1 MKIQLDMY
9 QTMAVAVVVLML
21 GSYLRKKIDIL
32 ERFCIPA
39 PVVGGFLFA
48 IFTCICY
55 ATGILEFE
63 FDDILKEVCMVFFF
77 TSVGFQA
84 NLKVLKKGG
93 KSLIVFLGL
102 VIVLIFT
109 QNFVAVG
116 LSKLLGLN
124 SLIGMCTGSIPMVG
138 GHGTAGAFGPVLE
151 DFNVQG
157 ATTICTA
164 AATFGLIFGSIIG
177 GPLGKRLIEKKDLL
191 KTAIPEDDSLLV
203 EDEKKHERH
212 TQMYAAAVF
221 QLIIAIGIGTVF
233 SWALTQTGMTFPIY
247 IGAMIAAALMR
258 NIAEYAGND
267 KFVIHMGEINDLGGI
282 ALSLF
287 LGMAMITLK
296 LWQLASL
303 ALPLVILLVA
313 QTILMFLKLAADPEK
328 QLASIEYWIMGSLNG
343 ISRDSLAIPF
353 FTTLA
358 GFIIMAM
365 LYRQV
370 LILSTSEEE
379 AVSLGVNVTI
389 LRFIILMLATLV
401 VSSIICV
408 TGLIS
413 FIGLIAPHIARL
425 LTKRN
430 DIFTYITSGFTGAIL
445 LTLADILARSV
456 STSEL
461 PVSIFTS
468 LLGAP
473 LLIILLIRA
482 NKKEGL

>member
-1 MKIQLDMY
+1 MFKNTYNYRNKIILLSAIQVLLLLAVLVWSVITGQYPLTLKSLLSGDTMSIMVFKRLRLPRALMGVIGGFGLSISGYIYQLIFKNPLASPDIVGVSSG
-9 QTMAVAVVVLML
+9 ASAGAALAIVAVSASVPVISISAFIVAVTALIITL
-21 GSYLRKKIDIL
+21 LTAYLVPGRNSY
-32 ERFCIPA
+32 
-39 PVVGGFLFA
+39 
-48 IFTCICY
+48 T
-55 ATGILEFE
+55 
-63 FDDILKEVCMVFFF
+63 
-77 TSVGFQA
+77 
-84 NLKVLKKGG
+84 
-93 KSLIVFLGL
+93 
-102 VIVLIFT
+102 IVL
-109 QNFVAVG
+109 
-116 LSKLLGLN
+116 
-124 SLIGMCTGSIPMVG
+124 
-138 GHGTAGAFGPVLE
+138 AG
-151 DFNVQG
+151 
-157 ATTICTA
+157 
-164 AATFGLIFGSIIG
+164 
-177 GPLGKRLIEKKDLL
+177 
-191 KTAIPEDDSLLV
+191 
-203 EDEKKHERH
+203 
-212 TQMYAAAVF
+212 
-221 QLIIAIGIGTVF
+221 IAIH
-233 SWALTQTGMTFPIY
+233 S
-247 IGAMIAAALMR
+247 
-258 NIAEYAGND
+258 
-267 KFVIHMGEINDLGGI
+267 
-282 ALSLF
+282 
-287 LGMAMITLK
+287 
-296 LWQLASL
+296 
-303 ALPLVILLVA
+303 VA

-353 FTTLA
+353 LTTLA

-379 AVSLGVNVTI
+379 AVSLGVNVTS

-456 STSEL
+456 SSSEL

-482 NKKEGL
+482 NKKEAL

>member
-1 MKIQLDMY
+1 MVFKRLRLPRALMGVIGGFGLSISGYIYQLIFKNPLASPDIVGVSSG
-9 QTMAVAVVVLML
+9 ASAGAALAIVAVSASVPVISISAFIGAVTALIITL
-21 GSYLRKKIDIL
+21 LTAYLVPGRNSY
-32 ERFCIPA
+32 
-39 PVVGGFLFA
+39 
-48 IFTCICY
+48 T
-55 ATGILEFE
+55 
-63 FDDILKEVCMVFFF
+63 
-77 TSVGFQA
+77 
-84 NLKVLKKGG
+84 
-93 KSLIVFLGL
+93 
-102 VIVLIFT
+102 IVL
-109 QNFVAVG
+109 
-116 LSKLLGLN
+116 
-124 SLIGMCTGSIPMVG
+124 
-138 GHGTAGAFGPVLE
+138 AG
-151 DFNVQG
+151 
-157 ATTICTA
+157 
-164 AATFGLIFGSIIG
+164 
-177 GPLGKRLIEKKDLL
+177 
-191 KTAIPEDDSLLV
+191 
-203 EDEKKHERH
+203 
-212 TQMYAAAVF
+212 
-221 QLIIAIGIGTVF
+221 IAIH
-233 SWALTQTGMTFPIY
+233 S
-247 IGAMIAAALMR
+247 
-258 NIAEYAGND
+258 
-267 KFVIHMGEINDLGGI
+267 
-282 ALSLF
+282 
-287 LGMAMITLK
+287 
-296 LWQLASL
+296 
-303 ALPLVILLVA
+303 VA

-328 QLASIEYWIMGSLNG
+328 QLASIEYWIMGSLNS

-353 FTTLA
+353 LTTLA

-389 LRFIILMLATLV
+389 QRFIILMLATLV

-430 DIFTYITSGFTGAIL
+430 DIFTYITSGLTGAIL

>member
-1 MKIQLDMY
+1 MFKNTSNYRNKIILLSAIQVLLLIVVLVWSVITGQYPLTLKSLLSGDTMSIMVFKRLRLPRALMGVIGGFGLSISGYIYQLIFKNPLASPDIVGVSSG
-9 QTMAVAVVVLML
+9 ASAGAALAIVAVSASVPFISISAFIGAVTALIITL
-21 GSYLRKKIDIL
+21 LTAYLVPGRNSY
-32 ERFCIPA
+32 
-39 PVVGGFLFA
+39 
-48 IFTCICY
+48 T
-55 ATGILEFE
+55 
-63 FDDILKEVCMVFFF
+63 
-77 TSVGFQA
+77 
-84 NLKVLKKGG
+84 
-93 KSLIVFLGL
+93 
-102 VIVLIFT
+102 IVL
-109 QNFVAVG
+109 
-116 LSKLLGLN
+116 
-124 SLIGMCTGSIPMVG
+124 
-138 GHGTAGAFGPVLE
+138 AG
-151 DFNVQG
+151 
-157 ATTICTA
+157 
-164 AATFGLIFGSIIG
+164 
-177 GPLGKRLIEKKDLL
+177 
-191 KTAIPEDDSLLV
+191 
-203 EDEKKHERH
+203 
-212 TQMYAAAVF
+212 
-221 QLIIAIGIGTVF
+221 IAIH
-233 SWALTQTGMTFPIY
+233 S
-247 IGAMIAAALMR
+247 
-258 NIAEYAGND
+258 
-267 KFVIHMGEINDLGGI
+267 
-282 ALSLF
+282 
-287 LGMAMITLK
+287 
-296 LWQLASL
+296 
-303 ALPLVILLVA
+303 VA

-353 FTTLA
+353 LTTLA

-379 AVSLGVNVTI
+379 AVSLGVNVTS

-456 STSEL
+456 SSSEL

-482 NKKEGL
+482 NKKEAL

>member
-1 MKIQLDMY
+1 MFKNTYNYRNKIILLSIIQVLLLIVVPVWSVITGQYPLTLKSLLSGDTMSIMVFKRLRLPRALMGVIGGFGLSISGYIYQLIFKNPLASPDIVGVSSG
-9 QTMAVAVVVLML
+9 ASAGAALAIVAVSASVPVISISAFIGAVTALIITL
-21 GSYLRKKIDIL
+21 LTAYLVPGRNSY
-32 ERFCIPA
+32 
-39 PVVGGFLFA
+39 
-48 IFTCICY
+48 T
-55 ATGILEFE
+55 
-63 FDDILKEVCMVFFF
+63 
-77 TSVGFQA
+77 
-84 NLKVLKKGG
+84 
-93 KSLIVFLGL
+93 
-102 VIVLIFT
+102 IVL
-109 QNFVAVG
+109 
-116 LSKLLGLN
+116 
-124 SLIGMCTGSIPMVG
+124 
-138 GHGTAGAFGPVLE
+138 AG
-151 DFNVQG
+151 
-157 ATTICTA
+157 
-164 AATFGLIFGSIIG
+164 
-177 GPLGKRLIEKKDLL
+177 
-191 KTAIPEDDSLLV
+191 
-203 EDEKKHERH
+203 
-212 TQMYAAAVF
+212 
-221 QLIIAIGIGTVF
+221 IAIH
-233 SWALTQTGMTFPIY
+233 S
-247 IGAMIAAALMR
+247 
-258 NIAEYAGND
+258 
-267 KFVIHMGEINDLGGI
+267 
-282 ALSLF
+282 
-287 LGMAMITLK
+287 
-296 LWQLASL
+296 
-303 ALPLVILLVA
+303 VA

-353 FTTLA
+353 LTTLA

-456 STSEL
+456 SSSEL

-482 NKKEGL
+482 NKKEAL

>member
-1 MKIQLDMY
+1 MFKNTYNYRNKIILLSAIQVLLLLAVLVWSVITGQYPLTLKGLLSGDTMSIMVFKRLRLPRALMGVIGGFGLSISGYIYQLIFKNPLASPDIVGVSSG
-9 QTMAVAVVVLML
+9 ASAGAALAIVAVSASVPVISISAFIGAVTALIITL
-21 GSYLRKKIDIL
+21 LTAYLVPGRNSY
-32 ERFCIPA
+32 
-39 PVVGGFLFA
+39 
-48 IFTCICY
+48 T
-55 ATGILEFE
+55 
-63 FDDILKEVCMVFFF
+63 
-77 TSVGFQA
+77 
-84 NLKVLKKGG
+84 
-93 KSLIVFLGL
+93 
-102 VIVLIFT
+102 IVL
-109 QNFVAVG
+109 
-116 LSKLLGLN
+116 
-124 SLIGMCTGSIPMVG
+124 
-138 GHGTAGAFGPVLE
+138 AG
-151 DFNVQG
+151 
-157 ATTICTA
+157 
-164 AATFGLIFGSIIG
+164 
-177 GPLGKRLIEKKDLL
+177 
-191 KTAIPEDDSLLV
+191 
-203 EDEKKHERH
+203 
-212 TQMYAAAVF
+212 
-221 QLIIAIGIGTVF
+221 IAIH
-233 SWALTQTGMTFPIY
+233 S
-247 IGAMIAAALMR
+247 
-258 NIAEYAGND
+258 
-267 KFVIHMGEINDLGGI
+267 
-282 ALSLF
+282 
-287 LGMAMITLK
+287 
-296 LWQLASL
+296 
-303 ALPLVILLVA
+303 VA

-353 FTTLA
+353 LTTLT
-358 GFIIMAM
+358 GFIVIAL

-482 NKKEGL
+482 NKKEEL

>member
-1 MKIQLDMY
+1 MFKNTSNYRNKIILLSAIQVLLLLAVLVWSVITGQYPLTLKGLLSGDTMSIMVFKRLRLPRALMGVIGGFGLSISGYIYQLIFKNPLASPDIVGVSSG
-9 QTMAVAVVVLML
+9 ASAGAALAIVAVSASVPVISISAFIGAVTALIITL
-21 GSYLRKKIDIL
+21 LTAYLVPGRNSY
-32 ERFCIPA
+32 
-39 PVVGGFLFA
+39 
-48 IFTCICY
+48 T
-55 ATGILEFE
+55 
-63 FDDILKEVCMVFFF
+63 
-77 TSVGFQA
+77 
-84 NLKVLKKGG
+84 
-93 KSLIVFLGL
+93 
-102 VIVLIFT
+102 IVL
-109 QNFVAVG
+109 
-116 LSKLLGLN
+116 
-124 SLIGMCTGSIPMVG
+124 
-138 GHGTAGAFGPVLE
+138 AG
-151 DFNVQG
+151 
-157 ATTICTA
+157 
-164 AATFGLIFGSIIG
+164 
-177 GPLGKRLIEKKDLL
+177 
-191 KTAIPEDDSLLV
+191 
-203 EDEKKHERH
+203 
-212 TQMYAAAVF
+212 
-221 QLIIAIGIGTVF
+221 IAIH
-233 SWALTQTGMTFPIY
+233 S
-247 IGAMIAAALMR
+247 
-258 NIAEYAGND
+258 
-267 KFVIHMGEINDLGGI
+267 
-282 ALSLF
+282 
-287 LGMAMITLK
+287 
-296 LWQLASL
+296 
-303 ALPLVILLVA
+303 VA

-353 FTTLA
+353 LTTLT
-358 GFIIMAM
+358 GFIVIAL

>member
-1 MKIQLDMY
+1 MFKNTYNYRNKIILLSAIQVLLLLAVLVWSVITGQYPLTLKGLLSGDTMSIMVFKRLRLPRALMGVIGGFGLSISGYIYQLIFKNPLASPDIVGVSSG
-9 QTMAVAVVVLML
+9 ASAGAALAIVAVSASVPVISISAFIGAVTALIITL
-21 GSYLRKKIDIL
+21 LTAYLVPGRNSY
-32 ERFCIPA
+32 
-39 PVVGGFLFA
+39 
-48 IFTCICY
+48 T
-55 ATGILEFE
+55 
-63 FDDILKEVCMVFFF
+63 
-77 TSVGFQA
+77 
-84 NLKVLKKGG
+84 
-93 KSLIVFLGL
+93 
-102 VIVLIFT
+102 IVL
-109 QNFVAVG
+109 
-116 LSKLLGLN
+116 
-124 SLIGMCTGSIPMVG
+124 
-138 GHGTAGAFGPVLE
+138 AG
-151 DFNVQG
+151 
-157 ATTICTA
+157 
-164 AATFGLIFGSIIG
+164 
-177 GPLGKRLIEKKDLL
+177 
-191 KTAIPEDDSLLV
+191 
-203 EDEKKHERH
+203 
-212 TQMYAAAVF
+212 
-221 QLIIAIGIGTVF
+221 IAIH
-233 SWALTQTGMTFPIY
+233 S
-247 IGAMIAAALMR
+247 
-258 NIAEYAGND
+258 
-267 KFVIHMGEINDLGGI
+267 
-282 ALSLF
+282 
-287 LGMAMITLK
+287 
-296 LWQLASL
+296 
-303 ALPLVILLVA
+303 VA

-353 FTTLA
+353 LTTLT
-358 GFIIMAM
+358 GFIVIAL

-456 STSEL
+456 SSSEL

-482 NKKEGL
+482 NKKEAL

>member
-1 MKIQLDMY
+1 MFKNTYNYRNKIILLSVIQVLLLIVVLVWSVITGQYPLTLKSLLSGDTMSIMVFKRLRLPRALMGVIGGFGLSISGYIYQLIFKNPLASPDIVGVSSG
-9 QTMAVAVVVLML
+9 ASAGAALAIVAVSASVPVISISAFIGAVTALIITL
-21 GSYLRKKIDIL
+21 LTAYLVPGRNSY
-32 ERFCIPA
+32 
-39 PVVGGFLFA
+39 
-48 IFTCICY
+48 T
-55 ATGILEFE
+55 
-63 FDDILKEVCMVFFF
+63 
-77 TSVGFQA
+77 
-84 NLKVLKKGG
+84 
-93 KSLIVFLGL
+93 
-102 VIVLIFT
+102 IVL
-109 QNFVAVG
+109 
-116 LSKLLGLN
+116 
-124 SLIGMCTGSIPMVG
+124 
-138 GHGTAGAFGPVLE
+138 AG
-151 DFNVQG
+151 
-157 ATTICTA
+157 
-164 AATFGLIFGSIIG
+164 
-177 GPLGKRLIEKKDLL
+177 
-191 KTAIPEDDSLLV
+191 
-203 EDEKKHERH
+203 
-212 TQMYAAAVF
+212 
-221 QLIIAIGIGTVF
+221 IAIH
-233 SWALTQTGMTFPIY
+233 S
-247 IGAMIAAALMR
+247 
-258 NIAEYAGND
+258 
-267 KFVIHMGEINDLGGI
+267 
-282 ALSLF
+282 
-287 LGMAMITLK
+287 
-296 LWQLASL
+296 
-303 ALPLVILLVA
+303 VA

-353 FTTLA
+353 LTTLA

-430 DIFTYITSGFTGAIL
+430 DIFTYITSGLTGAIL

>member
-1 MKIQLDMY
+1 MFKNINNYRNKIILLSVMWALLLIAVFTWSVLTGQYPLTLKSLLSGDTMSIMVFKRLRLPRALMGVIGGFGLSISGYIYQLIFKNPLASPDIVGVSSG
-9 QTMAVAVVVLML
+9 ASAGAALAIVAVSASIPVISISAFIGAVTALIITL
-21 GSYLRKKIDIL
+21 LTAYLVPGRNSY
-32 ERFCIPA
+32 
-39 PVVGGFLFA
+39 
-48 IFTCICY
+48 T
-55 ATGILEFE
+55 
-63 FDDILKEVCMVFFF
+63 
-77 TSVGFQA
+77 
-84 NLKVLKKGG
+84 
-93 KSLIVFLGL
+93 
-102 VIVLIFT
+102 IVL
-109 QNFVAVG
+109 
-116 LSKLLGLN
+116 
-124 SLIGMCTGSIPMVG
+124 
-138 GHGTAGAFGPVLE
+138 AG
-151 DFNVQG
+151 
-157 ATTICTA
+157 
-164 AATFGLIFGSIIG
+164 
-177 GPLGKRLIEKKDLL
+177 
-191 KTAIPEDDSLLV
+191 
-203 EDEKKHERH
+203 
-212 TQMYAAAVF
+212 
-221 QLIIAIGIGTVF
+221 IAIH
-233 SWALTQTGMTFPIY
+233 S
-247 IGAMIAAALMR
+247 
-258 NIAEYAGND
+258 
-267 KFVIHMGEINDLGGI
+267 
-282 ALSLF
+282 
-287 LGMAMITLK
+287 
-296 LWQLASL
+296 
-303 ALPLVILLVA
+303 VA

-353 FTTLA
+353 LTTLA

-456 STSEL
+456 SPSEL

-482 NKKEGL
+482 NKKEAL

>member
-1 MKIQLDMY
+1 MFKNTYNYRNKIILLSAIQVLLLIVVLVWSVITGQYPLTLKSLLSGDTMSIMVFKRLRLPRALMGVIGGFGLSISGYIYQLIFKNPLASPDIVGVSSG
-9 QTMAVAVVVLML
+9 ASAGAALAIVAVSASVPVISISAFIGAVTALIITL
-21 GSYLRKKIDIL
+21 LTAYLVPGRNSY
-32 ERFCIPA
+32 
-39 PVVGGFLFA
+39 
-48 IFTCICY
+48 T
-55 ATGILEFE
+55 
-63 FDDILKEVCMVFFF
+63 
-77 TSVGFQA
+77 
-84 NLKVLKKGG
+84 
-93 KSLIVFLGL
+93 
-102 VIVLIFT
+102 IVL
-109 QNFVAVG
+109 
-116 LSKLLGLN
+116 
-124 SLIGMCTGSIPMVG
+124 
-138 GHGTAGAFGPVLE
+138 AG
-151 DFNVQG
+151 
-157 ATTICTA
+157 
-164 AATFGLIFGSIIG
+164 
-177 GPLGKRLIEKKDLL
+177 
-191 KTAIPEDDSLLV
+191 
-203 EDEKKHERH
+203 
-212 TQMYAAAVF
+212 
-221 QLIIAIGIGTVF
+221 IAIH
-233 SWALTQTGMTFPIY
+233 S
-247 IGAMIAAALMR
+247 
-258 NIAEYAGND
+258 
-267 KFVIHMGEINDLGGI
+267 
-282 ALSLF
+282 
-287 LGMAMITLK
+287 
-296 LWQLASL
+296 
-303 ALPLVILLVA
+303 VA

-353 FTTLA
+353 LTTLA

-379 AVSLGVNVTI
+379 AVSLGVNVTS

-482 NKKEGL
+482 NKKEAL

>member
-1 MKIQLDMY
+1 MFKNTYNYRNKIILLSAIQVLLLLAVLVWSVITGQYPLTLKSLLSGDTMSIMVFKRLRLPRAIMGVIGGFGLSISGYIYQLIFKNPLASPDIVGVSSG
-9 QTMAVAVVVLML
+9 ASAGAALAIVAVSASVPVISISAFIGAVTALIITL
-21 GSYLRKKIDIL
+21 LTAYLVPGRNSY
-32 ERFCIPA
+32 
-39 PVVGGFLFA
+39 
-48 IFTCICY
+48 T
-55 ATGILEFE
+55 
-63 FDDILKEVCMVFFF
+63 
-77 TSVGFQA
+77 
-84 NLKVLKKGG
+84 
-93 KSLIVFLGL
+93 
-102 VIVLIFT
+102 IVL
-109 QNFVAVG
+109 
-116 LSKLLGLN
+116 
-124 SLIGMCTGSIPMVG
+124 
-138 GHGTAGAFGPVLE
+138 AG
-151 DFNVQG
+151 
-157 ATTICTA
+157 
-164 AATFGLIFGSIIG
+164 
-177 GPLGKRLIEKKDLL
+177 
-191 KTAIPEDDSLLV
+191 
-203 EDEKKHERH
+203 
-212 TQMYAAAVF
+212 
-221 QLIIAIGIGTVF
+221 IAIH
-233 SWALTQTGMTFPIY
+233 S
-247 IGAMIAAALMR
+247 
-258 NIAEYAGND
+258 
-267 KFVIHMGEINDLGGI
+267 
-282 ALSLF
+282 
-287 LGMAMITLK
+287 
-296 LWQLASL
+296 
-303 ALPLVILLVA
+303 VA

-353 FTTLA
+353 LTTLA

-430 DIFTYITSGFTGAIL
+430 DIFTYITSGLTGAIL

>member
-1 MKIQLDMY
+1 MFKNTYNYRNKIILLSAIQVLLLLAVLVWSVITGQYPLTLKGLLSGDTMSIMVFKRLRLPRALMGVIGGFGLSISGFIYQLIFKNPLASPDIVGVSSG
-9 QTMAVAVVVLML
+9 ASAGAALAIVAVSASVPVISISAFIGAVTALIITL
-21 GSYLRKKIDIL
+21 LTAYLVPGRNSY
-32 ERFCIPA
+32 
-39 PVVGGFLFA
+39 
-48 IFTCICY
+48 T
-55 ATGILEFE
+55 
-63 FDDILKEVCMVFFF
+63 
-77 TSVGFQA
+77 
-84 NLKVLKKGG
+84 
-93 KSLIVFLGL
+93 
-102 VIVLIFT
+102 IVL
-109 QNFVAVG
+109 
-116 LSKLLGLN
+116 
-124 SLIGMCTGSIPMVG
+124 
-138 GHGTAGAFGPVLE
+138 AG
-151 DFNVQG
+151 
-157 ATTICTA
+157 
-164 AATFGLIFGSIIG
+164 
-177 GPLGKRLIEKKDLL
+177 
-191 KTAIPEDDSLLV
+191 
-203 EDEKKHERH
+203 
-212 TQMYAAAVF
+212 
-221 QLIIAIGIGTVF
+221 IAIH
-233 SWALTQTGMTFPIY
+233 S
-247 IGAMIAAALMR
+247 
-258 NIAEYAGND
+258 
-267 KFVIHMGEINDLGGI
+267 
-282 ALSLF
+282 
-287 LGMAMITLK
+287 
-296 LWQLASL
+296 
-303 ALPLVILLVA
+303 VA

-353 FTTLA
+353 LTTLA

-389 LRFIILMLATLV
+389 LRFIILMLATLI

-456 STSEL
+456 SSSEL

-482 NKKEGL
+482 NKKEAL

>member
-1 MKIQLDMY
+1 MFKNTYNYRNKIILLSIIQVLLLIVVLVWSVITGQYPLTLKSLLSGDTMSIMVFKRLRLPRALMGVIGGFGLSISGYIYQLIFKNPLASPDIVGVSSGASAGAALAIVAVSASVPVISISAFIG
-9 QTMAVAVVVLML
+9 AVAALIITLLTAYLVP
-21 GSYLRKKIDIL
+21 GRNSY
-32 ERFCIPA
+32 
-39 PVVGGFLFA
+39 
-48 IFTCICY
+48 T
-55 ATGILEFE
+55 
-63 FDDILKEVCMVFFF
+63 
-77 TSVGFQA
+77 
-84 NLKVLKKGG
+84 
-93 KSLIVFLGL
+93 
-102 VIVLIFT
+102 IVL
-109 QNFVAVG
+109 
-116 LSKLLGLN
+116 
-124 SLIGMCTGSIPMVG
+124 
-138 GHGTAGAFGPVLE
+138 AG
-151 DFNVQG
+151 
-157 ATTICTA
+157 
-164 AATFGLIFGSIIG
+164 
-177 GPLGKRLIEKKDLL
+177 
-191 KTAIPEDDSLLV
+191 
-203 EDEKKHERH
+203 
-212 TQMYAAAVF
+212 
-221 QLIIAIGIGTVF
+221 IAIH
-233 SWALTQTGMTFPIY
+233 S
-247 IGAMIAAALMR
+247 
-258 NIAEYAGND
+258 
-267 KFVIHMGEINDLGGI
+267 
-282 ALSLF
+282 
-287 LGMAMITLK
+287 
-296 LWQLASL
+296 
-303 ALPLVILLVA
+303 VA

-353 FTTLA
+353 LTTLA

-445 LTLADILARSV
+445 LTLADIMARSV

>member
-1 MKIQLDMY
+1 MFKNTSNYRNKIILLSVIQVLLLLAVLVWSVITGQYPLTLKSLLSGDTMSIMVFKRLRLPRALMGVIGGFGLSISGYIYQLIFKNPLASPDIVGVSSG
-9 QTMAVAVVVLML
+9 ASAGAALAIVAVSACVPVISISAFIGAVTALIITL
-21 GSYLRKKIDIL
+21 LTAYLVPGRNSY
-32 ERFCIPA
+32 
-39 PVVGGFLFA
+39 
-48 IFTCICY
+48 T
-55 ATGILEFE
+55 
-63 FDDILKEVCMVFFF
+63 
-77 TSVGFQA
+77 
-84 NLKVLKKGG
+84 
-93 KSLIVFLGL
+93 
-102 VIVLIFT
+102 IVL
-109 QNFVAVG
+109 
-116 LSKLLGLN
+116 
-124 SLIGMCTGSIPMVG
+124 
-138 GHGTAGAFGPVLE
+138 AG
-151 DFNVQG
+151 
-157 ATTICTA
+157 
-164 AATFGLIFGSIIG
+164 
-177 GPLGKRLIEKKDLL
+177 
-191 KTAIPEDDSLLV
+191 
-203 EDEKKHERH
+203 
-212 TQMYAAAVF
+212 
-221 QLIIAIGIGTVF
+221 IAIH
-233 SWALTQTGMTFPIY
+233 S
-247 IGAMIAAALMR
+247 
-258 NIAEYAGND
+258 
-267 KFVIHMGEINDLGGI
+267 
-282 ALSLF
+282 
-287 LGMAMITLK
+287 
-296 LWQLASL
+296 
-303 ALPLVILLVA
+303 VA

-353 FTTLA
+353 LTTLT
-358 GFIIMAM
+358 GFIIMAL

-430 DIFTYITSGFTGAIL
+430 DIFTYITSGLAGAIL

>member
-1 MKIQLDMY
+1 MFKNTYNYRNKIILLSAIQVLLLLAVLVWSVITGQYPLTLKSLLSGDTMSIMVFKRLRLPRALMGVIGGFGLSISGYIYQLIFKNPLASPDIVGVSSG
-9 QTMAVAVVVLML
+9 ASAGAALAIVAVSASVPFISISAFIGAVTALIITL
-21 GSYLRKKIDIL
+21 LTAYLVPGRNSY
-32 ERFCIPA
+32 
-39 PVVGGFLFA
+39 
-48 IFTCICY
+48 T
-55 ATGILEFE
+55 
-63 FDDILKEVCMVFFF
+63 
-77 TSVGFQA
+77 
-84 NLKVLKKGG
+84 
-93 KSLIVFLGL
+93 
-102 VIVLIFT
+102 IVL
-109 QNFVAVG
+109 
-116 LSKLLGLN
+116 
-124 SLIGMCTGSIPMVG
+124 
-138 GHGTAGAFGPVLE
+138 AG
-151 DFNVQG
+151 
-157 ATTICTA
+157 
-164 AATFGLIFGSIIG
+164 
-177 GPLGKRLIEKKDLL
+177 
-191 KTAIPEDDSLLV
+191 
-203 EDEKKHERH
+203 
-212 TQMYAAAVF
+212 
-221 QLIIAIGIGTVF
+221 IAIH
-233 SWALTQTGMTFPIY
+233 S
-247 IGAMIAAALMR
+247 
-258 NIAEYAGND
+258 
-267 KFVIHMGEINDLGGI
+267 
-282 ALSLF
+282 
-287 LGMAMITLK
+287 
-296 LWQLASL
+296 
-303 ALPLVILLVA
+303 VA

-353 FTTLA
+353 LTTLT
-358 GFIIMAM
+358 GFIVIAL

>member
-1 MKIQLDMY
+1 MFKNTYNYRNKIILLSAIQVLLLLAVLVWSVITGQYPLTLKGLLSGDTMSIMVFKRLRLPRALMGVIGGFGLSISGYIYQLIFKNPLASPDIVGVSSG
-9 QTMAVAVVVLML
+9 ASAGAALAIVAVSASVPVISISAFIGAVTALIITL
-21 GSYLRKKIDIL
+21 LTAYLVPGRNSY
-32 ERFCIPA
+32 
-39 PVVGGFLFA
+39 
-48 IFTCICY
+48 T
-55 ATGILEFE
+55 
-63 FDDILKEVCMVFFF
+63 
-77 TSVGFQA
+77 
-84 NLKVLKKGG
+84 
-93 KSLIVFLGL
+93 
-102 VIVLIFT
+102 IVL
-109 QNFVAVG
+109 
-116 LSKLLGLN
+116 
-124 SLIGMCTGSIPMVG
+124 
-138 GHGTAGAFGPVLE
+138 AG
-151 DFNVQG
+151 
-157 ATTICTA
+157 
-164 AATFGLIFGSIIG
+164 
-177 GPLGKRLIEKKDLL
+177 
-191 KTAIPEDDSLLV
+191 
-203 EDEKKHERH
+203 
-212 TQMYAAAVF
+212 
-221 QLIIAIGIGTVF
+221 IAIH
-233 SWALTQTGMTFPIY
+233 S
-247 IGAMIAAALMR
+247 
-258 NIAEYAGND
+258 
-267 KFVIHMGEINDLGGI
+267 
-282 ALSLF
+282 
-287 LGMAMITLK
+287 
-296 LWQLASL
+296 
-303 ALPLVILLVA
+303 VA

-353 FTTLA
+353 LTTLA

-445 LTLADILARSV
+445 LSLADILARSV
-456 STSEL
+456 SSSEL

-482 NKKEGL
+482 NKKEAL

>member
-1 MKIQLDMY
+1 MFKNTYNYRNKIILLSVIQVLLLIVVLVWSVITGQYPLTLKSLLSGDTMSIMVFKRLRLPRALMGVIGGFGLSISGYIYQLIFKNPLASPDIVGVSSG
-9 QTMAVAVVVLML
+9 ASAGAALAIVAVSASVPVISISAFIGAVTALIITL
-21 GSYLRKKIDIL
+21 LTAYLVPGRNSY
-32 ERFCIPA
+32 
-39 PVVGGFLFA
+39 
-48 IFTCICY
+48 T
-55 ATGILEFE
+55 
-63 FDDILKEVCMVFFF
+63 
-77 TSVGFQA
+77 
-84 NLKVLKKGG
+84 
-93 KSLIVFLGL
+93 
-102 VIVLIFT
+102 IVL
-109 QNFVAVG
+109 
-116 LSKLLGLN
+116 
-124 SLIGMCTGSIPMVG
+124 
-138 GHGTAGAFGPVLE
+138 AG
-151 DFNVQG
+151 
-157 ATTICTA
+157 
-164 AATFGLIFGSIIG
+164 
-177 GPLGKRLIEKKDLL
+177 
-191 KTAIPEDDSLLV
+191 
-203 EDEKKHERH
+203 
-212 TQMYAAAVF
+212 
-221 QLIIAIGIGTVF
+221 IAIH
-233 SWALTQTGMTFPIY
+233 S
-247 IGAMIAAALMR
+247 
-258 NIAEYAGND
+258 
-267 KFVIHMGEINDLGGI
+267 
-282 ALSLF
+282 
-287 LGMAMITLK
+287 
-296 LWQLASL
+296 
-303 ALPLVILLVA
+303 VA

-353 FTTLA
+353 LTTLA

-379 AVSLGVNVTI
+379 AVSLGVNVTS

-456 STSEL
+456 SPSEL

-482 NKKEGL
+482 NKKEAL